1 MSACQGMPRF
11 YFDFDDGSTR
21 LKDDE
26 GVDLPDRQAV
36 WQAALD
42 RFPRIQEQVP
52 PDGRRDIV
60 ISVRDASGRTVLR
73 AAVGI
78 RAYWVPEEEEDARS

>member
-1 MSACQGMPRF
+1 MPRYF
-11 YFDFDDGSTR
+11 FDFDDGSTR
-21 LKDDE
+21 LTDDE
-26 GVDLPDRQAV
+26 GVELPDKQAV

-42 RFPRIQEQVP
+42 RLPTIQQQVP

-73 AAVGI
+73 AAIGL
-78 RAYWVPEEEEDARS
+78 RAYWVPEAEDGRP